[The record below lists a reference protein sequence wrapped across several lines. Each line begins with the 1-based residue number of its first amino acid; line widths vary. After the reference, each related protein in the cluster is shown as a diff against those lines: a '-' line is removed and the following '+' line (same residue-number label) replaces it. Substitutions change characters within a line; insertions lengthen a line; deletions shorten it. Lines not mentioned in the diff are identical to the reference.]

1 MGCSISLDCCGTEL
15 CGTPDEP
22 TKKKEEKM
30 RLTKLQECCWS
41 CTHRGKW
48 RIFLRIP
55 DLCLVDCGNALRNQ
69 EPGKVDPPTTH
80 SFKEKTFKK
89 KKHCVVCKQPITS
102 QGILCRICK
111 LASHKKCETKVM
123 TICVPPAPRSL
134 ELPRKGTGTVK
145 NIEHLGSTKSLKSA
159 SQRNTLP
166 RSFSVD
172 HVMER
177 NYDFDLTYITERIIS
192 VFFPSVLEEQ
202 RYRSNLK
209 EVAHMLKSKHG
220 DNYLLFNL
228 SEKRQDISR
237 LNPKVQDFG
246 WPDLHAPPLDKIC
259 AICKAME
266 MWLNSDPHHVVVLHC
281 KGNKGRTGVIIAA
294 YMHYSK
300 ISAGADQ
307 ALSTLAMRKFCEDKV
322 APAIQPSQTRY
333 IYYFSGLLSGAIKM
347 NSMPL
352 FLHHVVIPAIPSFE
366 PHGGYHP
373 FLKIYQSMQLV
384 YTSGIY
390 SVQAPGCKKLC
401 ISVEPALLLKGDI
414 MVKCYHKQYK
424 NPERDVVFRVQ
435 FHTCAIH
442 GTQLWFGKD
451 ELDDAY
457 GDDRFPRDAMV
468 EFIFSSGPEK
478 IKEGEHLKNDSTVT
492 VDYNTSDPTVR
503 WDSYEN
509 FNLHHEDGLEE
520 VPHTRGPLDGSLYAK
535 VKKRSPS
542 TGTANGSPLSV
553 TSVHCGHTLSVSTD
567 SGHSTASVKTEDHS
581 VSMKQAPSQVEKEQL
596 DRLLSGFGV
605 GAVKNVHNA
614 MSQPGVASQSR
625 SNGRSG
631 SNERETDILDDEDM
645 CEMNRFA
652 TLPRNMHHGA
662 HPYNF
667 KVSHHSPEHRIPG
680 YGHSPEGIRT
690 DVYCRPD
697 GTLERRRP
705 TFERSAGPMSD
716 VGVEGRLHDSYEH
729 VKGIDPIQHQAA
741 MLERV
746 NYQRP
751 RNDVLQVYPPMFH
764 QYTCSERM
772 PPGLIHRMRHRDD
785 AQRDHDIKA
794 NRNRLIDY
802 HQLEGILD
810 GQHVQFLERDPPEI
824 MSHNCGCRNCS
835 LKMSEEEVERS
846 AAAFNAIKL
855 DHDSL
860 YQHPC
865 PPDLDMWQHENL
877 KPHLLSH
884 PIRNGQAPQ
893 PVPLLMPAHSYSQY
907 PRGHGCTSFGYN
919 HAHANMP
926 MPTPMAH
933 TYSTPISPVPHGQ
946 LQRSM
951 EGSPESHV
959 PYGRYPELKYSPD
972 YQQHSHC
979 SCPYDHYQEQHCANR
994 SCEVYPDSPLM
1005 SSSVLGP
1012 CAQSPQGP
1020 PSVSPVSP
1028 SVSRV
1033 LSRNP
1038 SACDRVARL
1047 TDEGPQSPEAA
1058 LSPQLP
1064 EVQFHADPV
1073 AQGKETLVYGIPGE
1087 LRNPEIPRRHHCEGM
1102 VICSSPSNMTEA
1114 STPGSSGSPGPNT
1127 ESSMA
1132 TAEGSPTSPVQSP
1145 LATGQKQTAPPG
1157 PEVSLCPTAAS
1168 PEPRNRSPG
1177 SPANQQSSAHQ
1188 VNGIETHTVP
1198 GDPGSTHQSLAND
1211 TQRSPNQSKD
1221 DSTRSPPPCSPVAKG
1236 CLPETA
1242 SDHLTSTTP
1251 PSSAIVSHPPN
1262 GSMSDPCFISMQ
1274 HQPLSLDAVALQ
1286 SCQRSPDSQ
1295 APPTPAFPVATPYS
1309 APTPRSEVFTY
1320 QSGGSMYPQQPPLP
1334 EKRRMSASHGPANG
1348 RPFSPTHRGA
1358 QTPSEGTTHHV
1369 TFSPTTLDFPMHSL
1383 TDGHQESHISA
1394 KFVQDTSKFWYKPN
1408 ISRDQAIALLKD
1420 REPGSFLIRDS
1431 NSFQGAYGLAL
1442 KVVTPPANF
1451 SSHSGKGDPNE
1462 LLVRHFLIETGSKG
1476 VKIKGC
1482 QNEPHFGSLSALVYQ
1497 HSITPISL
1505 PYKLKIPDKDP
1516 MDETLDSVVPGNTST
1531 AAELLKQ
1538 GAACNVLYI
1547 NSVET
1552 ESLTGPQAVA
1562 KATMQTFA
1570 MKPRPTATMVHFKVS
1585 VQGITLTDSQ
1595 RKIFFRRHYPVNTVT
1610 FCNLGPQDRRWT
1622 NPDGTTSKMF
1632 GFVAKKQG
1640 STSDNVCHLFAELD
1654 PEQPASAIVNFITK
1668 VMLGPQKR

>member
-1 MGCSISLDCCGTEL
+1 MGCSISLDCCGKEL
-15 CGTPDEP
+15 CGSPDEH
-22 TKKKEEKM
+22 TKREAGTM
-30 RLTKLQECCWS
+30 RLIK
-41 CTHRGKW
+41 
-48 RIFLRIP
+48 
-55 DLCLVDCGNALRNQ
+55 
-69 EPGKVDPPTTH
+69 PGKVNPPTTH

-89 KKHCVVCKQPITS
+89 KKLCVVCKQPITS
-102 QGILCRICK
+102 QGILCRVCK

-123 TICVPPAPRSL
+123 TICVPPASRSL

-159 SQRNTLP
+159 SQRSTLP

-192 VFFPSVLEEQ
+192 VFFPPVLEEQ

-209 EVAHMLKSKHG
+209 EVAQMLKSKHG

-228 SEKRQDISR
+228 SERRQDIGR

-322 APAIQPSQTRY
+322 AAAIQPSQTRY

-352 FLHHVVIPAIPSFE
+352 FLHHVIIPALPSFE

-373 FLKIYQSMQLV
+373 FLKIYQSLQLV

-390 SVQAPGCKKLC
+390 TVQSPGCKKLC

-451 ELDDAY
+451 DLDDAY
-457 GDDRFPRDAMV
+457 GDDRFPRDATV

-478 IKEGEHLKNDSTVT
+478 VKEGDHLKNDSTVT

-503 WDSYEN
+503 WDSFEN
-509 FNLHHEDGLEE
+509 FNVHNEDSLE

-542 TGTANGSPLSV
+542 IGTANGSPLSV
-553 TSVHCGHTLSVSTD
+553 TSAHCGHTLSVSTD
-567 SGHSTASVKTEDHS
+567 SGHSTASAKTEEHTTS
-581 VSMKQAPSQVEKEQL
+581 TKQAPSQVEKEQL
-596 DRLLSGFGV
+596 DRLLSGFGM
-605 GAVKNVHNA
+605 GA
-614 MSQPGVASQSR
+614 GVASQSR
-625 SNGRSG
+625 ANGRSG
-631 SNERETDILDDEDM
+631 ANERETDILDDEDAG
-645 CEMNRFA
+645 EMNRFA
-652 TLPRNMHHGA
+652 TLPGNLHHA
-662 HPYNF
+662 THPHRA
-667 KVSHHSPEHRIPG
+667 SRHSAEHRTLS
-680 YGHSPEGIRT
+680 YGHAPKGARN
-690 DVYCRPD
+690 DAYYRPD
-697 GTLERRRP
+697 ATLERRWP
-705 TFERSAGPMSD
+705 TFERNAGPMGD
-716 VGVEGRLHDSYEH
+716 IGVEGRLHDP
-729 VKGIDPIQHQAA
+729 GQRQAA
-741 MLERV
+741 AMERV

-751 RNDVLQVYPPMFH
+751 RNEILQVYPPTFH
-764 QYTCSERM
+764 QYPCSERM
-772 PPGLIHRMRHRDD
+772 PPALIHRIRHRDD
-785 AQRDHDIKA
+785 AQRDHELKA
-794 NRNRLIDY
+794 TRNQLIDY
-802 HQLEGILD
+802 HQLEDLLD
-810 GQHVQFLERDPPEI
+810 GQHVQFLEHDPPD
-824 MSHNCGCRNCS
+824 MMTHNCGCRNCS

-846 AAAFNAIKL
+846 AAAFNAMKL
-855 DHDSL
+855 DHESL
-860 YQHPC
+860 YQHAC
-865 PPDLDMWQHENL
+865 PPDLDMWQHGHL

-884 PIRNGQAPQ
+884 SIRNGQTPQ
-893 PVPLLMPAHSYSQY
+893 PVPLLMPTHSYTQY
-907 PRGHGCTSFGYN
+907 PRGHGCPSFGYN
-919 HAHANMP
+919 HGHANMP

-933 TYSTPISPVPHGQ
+933 AYSTPMSPLSHRQ

-959 PYGRYPELKYSPD
+959 PYARHPELRYSPD
-972 YQQHSHC
+972 YQQRPHC
-979 SCPYDHYQEQHCANR
+979 RCPYDHYQEDQCANR
-994 SCEVYPDSPLM
+994 SCEVYPDNPLM
-1005 SSSVLGP
+1005 TSPALEP
-1012 CAQSPQGP
+1012 CAQSPSGP
-1020 PSVSPVSP
+1020 APVSPVSLG
-1028 SVSRV
+1028 VTRV
-1033 LSRNP
+1033 LATNP
-1038 SACDRVARL
+1038 SACDRVVGRS
-1047 TDEGPQSPEAA
+1047 DEGPQSLEAT
-1058 LSPQLP
+1058 LPHQLP
-1064 EVQFHADPV
+1064 ELNTDPV
-1073 AQGKETLVYGIPGE
+1073 TRGKETLVYGVPGE
-1087 LRNPEIPRRHHCEGM
+1087 LRNAEIPRQRHCEGT
-1102 VICSSPSNMTEA
+1102 VICNSPSNMTEA
-1114 STPGSSGSPGPNT
+1114 STPGSTGSPGPNT
-1127 ESSMA
+1127 ESSTA
-1132 TAEGSPTSPVQSP
+1132 TAESSPTTPVQFT
-1145 LATGQKQTAPPG
+1145 LVTGQIQASPRG
-1157 PEVSLCPTAAS
+1157 PETELCPTIAH
-1168 PEPRNRSPG
+1168 PEAESSCQGNRSPG
-1177 SPANQQSSAHQ
+1177 SPANQQSGAHQ
-1188 VNGIETHTVP
+1188 LNGIETQMMS
-1198 GDPGSTHQSLAND
+1198 GDLSTIHQLSAVETQLSL
-1211 TQRSPNQSKD
+1211 TQSKD
-1221 DSTRSPPPCSPVAKG
+1221 RSARSPPPCSPTTKAY
-1236 CLPETA
+1236 LPTTPPDHSA
-1242 SDHLTSTTP
+1242 SMTLPSAMVRRP
-1251 PSSAIVSHPPN
+1251 PSSASSDPRLISVHHPP
-1262 GSMSDPCFISMQ
+1262 PCRDMATS
-1274 HQPLSLDAVALQ
+1274 P
-1286 SCQRSPDSQ
+1286 SCQENLDYQS
-1295 APPTPAFPVATPYS
+1295 PPTPAFPVASPYNV
-1309 APTPRSEVFTY
+1309 PTSPSEVFTY
-1320 QSGGSMYPQQPPLP
+1320 QPGGLMHVQQPPLP
-1334 EKRRMSASHGPANG
+1334 EKRRVSASHGSANG
-1348 RPFSPTHRGA
+1348 RPFSPTYRGA
-1358 QTPSEGTTHHV
+1358 QAPSDGPAHHV
-1369 TFSPTTLDFPMHSL
+1369 TFSPTTLDFPVHSL
-1383 TDGHQESHISA
+1383 TDGHQESQINV
-1394 KFVQDTSKFWYKPN
+1394 KFVQDTSRFWYKPN
-1408 ISRDQAIALLKD
+1408 ITRDQAIALLKD
-1420 REPGSFLIRDS
+1420 QEPGSFLIRDS

-1451 SSHSGKGDPNE
+1451 NSHSSKGDPNE

-1497 HSITPISL
+1497 HSITSISL
-1505 PYKLKIPDKDP
+1505 PHKLKIPDKDP
-1516 MDETLDSVVPGNTST
+1516 MDETSETVVPGNTST

-1562 KATMQTFA
+1562 KATMQTFT
-1570 MKPRPTATMVHFKVS
+1570 MKPQPTATMVHFKVS

-1654 PEQPASAIVNFITK
+1654 LEQPASAIVNFITK

>member
-1 MGCSISLDCCGTEL
+1 MGCSISLDCCGKEL
-15 CGTPDEP
+15 CGPPDEP

-30 RLTKLQECCWS
+30 RLTK
-41 CTHRGKW
+41 
-48 RIFLRIP
+48 
-55 DLCLVDCGNALRNQ
+55 
-69 EPGKVDPPTTH
+69 PGKVDPPTTH
-80 SFKEKTFKK
+80 NFKEKTFKK
-89 KKHCVVCKQPITS
+89 KKHCVACKQPITS
-102 QGILCRICK
+102 QGILCRVCK
-111 LASHKKCETKVM
+111 VASHKKCETKVM

-159 SQRNTLP
+159 SQRSTLP

-192 VFFPSVLEEQ
+192 VFFPLVLEEQ

-228 SEKRQDISR
+228 SERRQDISR

-352 FLHHVVIPAIPSFE
+352 FLHHVSIPAIPSFE

-401 ISVEPALLLKGDI
+401 ISIEPALLLKGDI

-435 FHTCAIH
+435 FHTCAVH

-478 IKEGEHLKNDSTVT
+478 IKEGEHLRNDSAVT

-542 TGTANGSPLSV
+542 IGTANGSPLSV
-553 TSVHCGHTLSVSTD
+553 TPVHCGHTLSVSTD

-581 VSMKQAPSQVEKEQL
+581 ASTKQAPSQVEKEQL
-596 DRLLSGFGV
+596 DQLLSGFGV
-605 GAVKNVHNA
+605 GAAKSAHNA
-614 MSQPGVASQSR
+614 LSQPGAASQGR
-625 SNGRSG
+625 PNGRPG
-631 SNERETDILDDEDM
+631 SNERETDILDDEVV

-652 TLPRNMHHGA
+652 TLPRNIHHAG

-667 KVSHHSPEHRIPG
+667 KASHHSSEHRPPA
-680 YGHSPEGIRT
+680 YGHSPEGIRN
-690 DVYCRPD
+690 DVYYRPD
-697 GTLERRRP
+697 MTLERRRP
-705 TFERSAGPMSD
+705 TFERNMGPMGD
-716 VGVEGRLHDSYEH
+716 IGMEGMMHDPYEH
-729 VKGIDPIQHQAA
+729 VKGVEPMQHQAA
-741 MLERV
+741 MLDRV

-751 RNDVLQVYPPMFH
+751 RNDVLQAYAPVCH
-764 QYTCSERM
+764 QYPCAERM
-772 PPGLIHRMRHRDD
+772 PPGLIHRIRQRDD
-785 AQRDHDIKA
+785 AQREHDMKA
-794 NRNRLIDY
+794 NRHRLIDY
-802 HQLEGILD
+802 HQLEGLLD
-810 GQHVQFLERDPPEI
+810 GQHVQFLERGPPEI
-824 MSHNCGCRNCS
+824 MSHNCGCRDCS

-855 DHDSL
+855 DHDAL
-860 YQHPC
+860 YQHSC
-865 PPDLDMWQHENL
+865 PPDLDMWQHDHL
-877 KPHLLSH
+877 KPHLLNH

-893 PVPLLMPAHSYSQY
+893 TVPLLMPAHPYSQY
-907 PRGHGCTSFGYN
+907 PRVLGCPSFGYS

-926 MPTPMAH
+926 MPTPLVH
-933 TYSTPISPVPHGQ
+933 TYSSPLSPVSHGQ

-951 EGSPESHV
+951 EGSPESHA
-959 PYGRYPELKYSPD
+959 PYGRFPELKYSPD
-972 YQQHSHC
+972 YQQHLHC
-979 SCPYDHYQEQHCANR
+979 SCPYDHYQEQH
-994 SCEVYPDSPLM
+994 YPDSPLM
-1005 SSSVLGP
+1005 SPPALGP
-1012 CAQSPQGP
+1012 CSLSPQGP
-1020 PSVSPVSP
+1020 ASVSPVSP
-1028 SVSRV
+1028 TVTRV

-1038 SACDRVARL
+1038 SACDRAARI
-1047 TDEGPQSPEAA
+1047 TDDDLQSPEAVF
-1058 LSPQLP
+1058 SHQPP
-1064 EVQFHADPV
+1064 EVQVNTDQIAR
-1073 AQGKETLVYGIPGE
+1073 GKQTLVQGVPGE
-1087 LRNPEIPRRHHCEGM
+1087 HRNPEVPRRHHCEGT
-1102 VICSSPSNMTEA
+1102 VVCSSLPNMTEA
-1114 STPGSSGSPGPNT
+1114 STPGSTGSSRPDT
-1127 ESSMA
+1127 ES
-1132 TAEGSPTSPVQSP
+1132 TAPVEGSPRTPVQSP
-1145 LATGQKQTAPPG
+1145 PATGQKQPTPPR
-1157 PEVSLCPTAAS
+1157 PEASLCLAGVS
-1168 PEPRNRSPG
+1168 PEPGNGCQRSRTPG
-1177 SPANQQSSAHQ
+1177 SPVEQKPGAHQ
-1188 VNGIETHTVP
+1188 VNGVEGHMAP
-1198 GDPGSTHQSLAND
+1198 GDPGTTHQPMAIDAQL
-1211 TQRSPNQSKD
+1211 SPNHSKD
-1221 DSTRSPPPCSPVAKG
+1221 GSSRSPPPHSPAAKG
-1236 CLPETA
+1236 SVPETA
-1242 SDHLTSTTP
+1242 ADHYASTAP
-1251 PSSAIVSHPPN
+1251 PGLAIARHPPN
-1262 GSMSDPCFISMQ
+1262 GTTSDQCFASVQ
-1274 HQPLSLDAVALQ
+1274 HSPDTPALQ
-1286 SCQRSPDSQ
+1286 SCQGTPESQ
-1295 APPTPAFPVATPYS
+1295 ALPTPAFPVASPYS
-1309 APTPRSEVFTY
+1309 APTSPSHVFTY
-1320 QSGGSMYPQQPPLP
+1320 QAGPPMCLQQPPLP

-1348 RPFSPTHRGA
+1348 RSFSPTNRGA
-1358 QTPSEGTTHHV
+1358 QSPSESTAQHV
-1369 TFSPTTLDFPMHSL
+1369 TFSPTTLAFPMHPY
-1383 TDGHQESHISA
+1383 TDGHQESQISA
-1394 KFVQDTSKFWYKPN
+1394 RFVQDTSKFWYKPN

-1451 SSHSGKGDPNE
+1451 SSHSSKGNPNE

-1516 MDETLDSVVPGNTST
+1516 MDESPDSVVPGNTST

-1562 KATMQTFA
+1562 KATMQTFS
-1570 MKPRPTATMVHFKVS
+1570 MQPRPTATMVHFKVS

>member
-30 RLTKLQECCWS
+30 RLTK
-41 CTHRGKW
+41 
-48 RIFLRIP
+48 
-55 DLCLVDCGNALRNQ
+55 
-69 EPGKVDPPTTH
+69 PGKVDPPTTH

-102 QGILCRICK
+102 QGILCRVCK
-111 LASHKKCETKVM
+111 LASHKKCESKVM

-134 ELPRKGTGTVK
+134 ELPRKSTGTVK
-145 NIEHLGSTKSLKSA
+145 NIEHLGSTRSLKS
-159 SQRNTLP
+159 SNQRSTLP

-366 PHGGYHP
+366 PHGGCHP

-401 ISVEPALLLKGDI
+401 ISIEPALLLKGDI

-442 GTQLWFGKD
+442 GSQLWFGKD

-478 IKEGEHLKNDSTVT
+478 VKEGEYLRNDSTVT

-542 TGTANGSPLSV
+542 IGTANGSPLSV

-581 VSMKQAPSQVEKEQL
+581 VSTKQVPSQVEKEQL

-605 GAVKNVHNA
+605 GAVKNGQSV
-614 MSQPGVASQSR
+614 MSQQGIASQSC
-625 SNGRSG
+625 SHGRSS
-631 SNERETDILDDEDM
+631 SNERETDILDDEDA

-652 TLPRNMHHGA
+652 TLPRNMHHNA
-662 HPYNF
+662 HPYNV

-680 YGHSPEGIRT
+680 YGHSPAGIRA
-690 DVYCRPD
+690 DVYYRSD

-705 TFERSAGPMSD
+705 MFERNMGPVSD
-716 VGVEGRLHDSYEH
+716 VGVESRLHNSYDH
-729 VKGIDPIQHQAA
+729 MKGIDPIQHQAA
-741 MLERV
+741 MLERM

-751 RNDVLQVYPPMFH
+751 RNDVLQVYSPMFH

-772 PPGLIHRMRHRDD
+772 PPGLVHRMRHGDD

-794 NRNRLIDY
+794 NRNRIIDY

-810 GQHVQFLERDPPEI
+810 GQTVQFLERDPPEI

-865 PPDLDMWQHENL
+865 PPDLDMWQHDHP
-877 KPHLLSH
+877 KSHLLNH

-907 PRGHGCTSFGYN
+907 PRGHGYTSFGYN
-919 HAHANMP
+919 HAHANMS
-926 MPTPMAH
+926 MAH
-933 TYSTPISPVPHGQ
+933 AYSTPISPVPHGQ

-951 EGSPESHV
+951 ESSSESHA

-972 YQQHSHC
+972 YQQHYQQHY
-979 SCPYDHYQEQHCANR
+979 PYDHYQEQHCANR

-1020 PSVSPVSP
+1020 ASVS
-1028 SVSRV
+1028 SVSSCV
-1033 LSRNP
+1033 SQVFSRDL
-1038 SACDRVARL
+1038 SACDRAVRP
-1047 TDEGPQSPEAA
+1047 TDEGPQSPEATP
-1058 LSPQLP
+1058 SQQLP
-1064 EVQFHADPV
+1064 EVQLHADSV
-1073 AQGKETLVYGIPGE
+1073 AWGKEMLVYGAPGE
-1087 LRNPEIPRRHHCEGM
+1087 LSNTEIPRQHHCEGM
-1102 VICSSPSNMTEA
+1102 VTCSSPSNITEV
-1114 STPGSSGSPGPNT
+1114 STPGSTGSPGHNP
-1127 ESSMA
+1127 ESSTA
-1132 TAEGSPTSPVQSP
+1132 TDGSPTTSMQTP
-1145 LATGQKQTAPPG
+1145 LVTGQKQASLPRPEASVPPTTAPP
-1157 PEVSLCPTAAS
+1157 
-1168 PEPRNRSPG
+1168 EPGNSCQRNKSSS
-1177 SPANQQSSAHQ
+1177 SPANQQ
-1188 VNGIETHTVP
+1188 VNGIETHTVSS
-1198 GDPGSTHQSLAND
+1198 DLGSTHQSLTND
-1211 TQRSPNQSKD
+1211 TQRSPNQNKD
-1221 DSTRSPPPCSPVAKG
+1221 GSTRSLPPCSPVMKG
-1236 CLPETA
+1236 CLPETT
-1242 SDHLTSTTP
+1242 SDHSNSITS
-1251 PSSAIVSHPPN
+1251 PSSPMVRQQSN
-1262 GSMSDPCFISMQ
+1262 GTTSNPCFISTQ
-1274 HQPLSLDAVALQ
+1274 HQLLSLDAAAPQ
-1286 SCQRSPDSQ
+1286 SCQGSLDSQ
-1295 APPTPAFPVATPYS
+1295 APPTPGFPVVTPYS
-1309 APTPRSEVFTY
+1309 APTSPSEVFTY

-1334 EKRRMSASHGPANG
+1334 EKRRMSASHGPANE
-1348 RPFSPTHRGA
+1348 RSFSITHRGA
-1358 QTPSEGTTHHV
+1358 QTPNEGTTHHV

-1383 TDGHQESHISA
+1383 TDGYQESHISA

-1451 SSHSGKGDPNE
+1451 SSHSTKGDPNE
-1462 LLVRHFLIETGSKG
+1462 LLVRHFLVETGPKG

-1516 MDETLDSVVPGNTST
+1516 MDEIQESIVPGNTST

-1562 KATMQTFA
+1562 KATMQTFV

-1610 FCNLGPQDRRWT
+1610 FCNLGPQDKRWT